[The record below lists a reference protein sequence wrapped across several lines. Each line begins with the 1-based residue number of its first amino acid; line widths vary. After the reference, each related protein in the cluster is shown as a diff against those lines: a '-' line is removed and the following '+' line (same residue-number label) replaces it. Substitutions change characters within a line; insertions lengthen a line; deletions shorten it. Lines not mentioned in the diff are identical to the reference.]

1 MYTLDVYT
9 AVVWGGII
17 RFRES
22 QSNVA
27 YPTEIDDD
35 LLDENA
41 HLSFYRSKIGPSS
54 LANSSIKDVDTV
66 SWLRGWNFTTDLYRI
81 LEHAIDHLRLP
92 RAAPQQSNIVQKIFG
107 PSSVTQIA
115 VLDQVMSMCMDLP
128 QRFKETRP
136 VCSNMVENL
145 YSFQAANIAAT
156 VQVSNHFTLHYPE
169 KPFLPFTSLFES
181 SF

>member
-22 QSNVA
+22 QSNVD

-35 LLDENA
+35 LLDENG

-54 LANSSIKDVDTV
+54 LANSSVKDVDSV

-92 RAAPQQSNIVQKIFG
+92 RAASERSTAVQHIFG
-107 PSSVTQIA
+107 QSSVTQTN
-115 VLDQVMSMCMDLP
+115 VLEQVMSMCRNLP

-136 VCSNMVENL
+136 VCSNIVENL
-145 YSFQAANIAAT
+145 YSFQAANIAVT
-156 VQVSNHFTLHYPE
+156 VQVSQLRH
-169 KPFLPFTSLFES
+169 S
-181 SF
+181 

>member
-9 AVVWGGII
+9 AVIWGGII

-35 LLDENA
+35 LLDDNA

-54 LANSSIKDVDTV
+54 LANSSIKDVDTI
-66 SWLRGWNFTTDLYRI
+66 SWLRGWNFTTDLYRV
-81 LEHAIDHLRLP
+81 LEHAVDHLRIP
-92 RAAPQQSNIVQKIFG
+92 RASPHQSVVVQKIFG
-107 PSSVTQIA
+107 PSNVTQIA
-115 VLDQVMSMCMDLP
+115 VLDRVMSMCADLP
-128 QRFKETRP
+128 QKFKGTRP
-136 VCSNMVENL
+136 VCSDMVENL

-156 VQVSNHFTLHYPE
+156 VQVSNKCLMLEF
-169 KPFLPFTSLFES
+169 
-181 SF
+181 